1 MAKKIYK
8 MRVEAIIEVP
18 IYGDA
23 EIFQKME
30 RQGDEDKLFDQ
41 ISKHAKMIEVV
52 KVLDSKEIIF

>member
-1 MAKKIYK
+1 

-30 RQGDEDKLFDQ
+30 RQGDEDRLFDQ
-41 ISKHAKMIEVV
+41 LSKHAKVIEVV
-52 KVLDSKEIIF
+52 KVLDSKEISF